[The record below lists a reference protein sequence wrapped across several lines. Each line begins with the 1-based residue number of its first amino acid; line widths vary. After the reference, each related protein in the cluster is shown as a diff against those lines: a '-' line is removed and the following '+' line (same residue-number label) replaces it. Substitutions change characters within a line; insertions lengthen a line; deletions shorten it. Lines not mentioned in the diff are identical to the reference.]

1 MVQIPGDV
9 DSVPQDKIHIVR
21 NKNPEYRRDPGA
33 SQDLALAVINAS
45 DVAVPDDLSAPSALP
60 RLLRCAR

>member
-21 NKNPEYRRDPGA
+21 NMNPEYRRDPGA
-33 SQDLALAVINAS
+33 SQDLALAVILTQAMWRF
-45 DVAVPDDLSAPSALP
+45 LTT
-60 RLLRCAR
+60 